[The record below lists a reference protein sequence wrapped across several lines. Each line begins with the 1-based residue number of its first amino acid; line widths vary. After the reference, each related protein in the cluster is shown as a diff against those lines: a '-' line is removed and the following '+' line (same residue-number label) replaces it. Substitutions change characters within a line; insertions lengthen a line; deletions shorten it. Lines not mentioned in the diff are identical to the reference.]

1 MMVLNYKNYRLHLV
15 IAISWLILYTLN
27 YYLLAPLEYKSHISF
42 IFLPAGLRIAFATIF
57 RLEAAIGLFLGSLLT
72 GYFFLE
78 GQYRSELL
86 VFAMLSTFSP
96 IAAVYTVNLFT
107 NIGKQCENLTIY
119 SAMAISV
126 VYASYCA
133 FFHNFYVF
141 LKYDL
146 SYQEFLTDFLAMFF
160 GDLSGA
166 FIFLTILAM
175 LRAKIINF
183 FMSFNN

>member
-1 MMVLNYKNYRLHLV
+1 MTVLNYKNYRLHLV
-15 IAISWLILYTLN
+15 IAISWLVLYTFN
-27 YYLLAPLEYKSHISF
+27 YYVFAPLEYKSHISF

-57 RLEAAIGLFLGSLLT
+57 RIEATIGLFLGSLLT
-72 GYFFLE
+72 GYLFLE
-78 GQYRSELL
+78 GQYRSDML
-86 VFAMLSTFSP
+86 VFALLSTFSP

-107 NIGKQCENLTIY
+107 NIGKQCQNLTIY
-119 SAMAISV
+119 SATAISI

-141 LKYDL
+141 IKYDL
-146 SYQEFLTDFLAMFF
+146 SLEEFLADFSAMFF

-175 LRAKIINF
+175 LRKKIIKYFLNY
-183 FMSFNN
+183 

>member
-1 MMVLNYKNYRLHLV
+1 MMMLKYKNYRLHLV
-15 IAISWLILYTLN
+15 IAISWLILYTFN
-27 YYLLAPLEYKSHISF
+27 YYVLAPLEYKSHISF

-57 RLEAAIGLFLGSLLT
+57 RLEATIGLFLGSLLT

-119 SAMAISV
+119 SAMAISI
-126 VYASYCA
+126 VYGSYCA

-141 LKYDL
+141 IKYDL
-146 SYQEFLTDFLAMFF
+146 SHQEFLTDFLTMFF

-166 FIFLTILAM
+166 FIFLTILASQ
-175 LRAKIINF
+175 RQKIIKY
-183 FMSFNN
+183 FMDY